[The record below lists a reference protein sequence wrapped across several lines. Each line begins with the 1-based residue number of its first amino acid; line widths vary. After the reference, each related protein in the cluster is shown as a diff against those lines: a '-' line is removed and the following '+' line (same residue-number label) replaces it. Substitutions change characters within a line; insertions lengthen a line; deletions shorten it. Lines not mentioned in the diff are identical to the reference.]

1 MQAVIFC
8 GIQASGKS
16 RFYAER
22 FAGSH
27 VRVNLDTLKSRKVES
42 TLIEECLAEGRA
54 FVVDNTN
61 PTPAERERYI
71 VPAREAGFLV
81 VGYYFMA
88 TPREAIARS
97 LAREGAEAVPPWAIW
112 RTYKK
117 LQPPGASEGFDEL
130 LLAHLESTGAF
141 SVMSLHP

>member
-97 LAREGAEAVPPWAIW
+97 LAREGAEAVP
-112 RTYKK
+112 
-117 LQPPGASEGFDEL
+117 
-130 LLAHLESTGAF
+130 
-141 SVMSLHP
+141 